1 MAILSFLIQE
11 HGVYFFIFNIFSIL
25 FIYLF
30 HFLAM
35 LSLNCS
41 GVFSV
46 VVVSEGLLFIA
57 MSGHLIAVASLI
69 GEQGSWHKGFISRNA
84 WAQLL

>member
-1 MAILSFLIQE
+1 
-11 HGVYFFIFNIFSIL
+11 
-25 FIYLF
+25 
-30 HFLAM
+30 M

-57 MSGHLIAVASLI
+57 VSGHLIAVASLI

>member
-11 HGVYFFIFNIFSIL
+11 HALSFFIFNIFSIL

-30 HFLAM
+30 HFLA
-35 LSLNCS
+35 LLNLNCS

-46 VVVSEGLLFIA
+46 DVVSEGLLFIA
-57 MSGHLIAVASLI
+57 VSRHLIAVASLI
-69 GEQGSWHKGFISRNA
+69 GEQGSWHKGFVSRNV